1 MTKRVLYITDPL
13 TKVDPKGDSTLALMW
28 ESQQRGY
35 ENYFCEI
42 HQLGLEGNSGFS
54 LCRPFELNEM
64 PDTELKLTWL
74 KETTLQLFDDF
85 DFIWMRKDPPV
96 DQAFMTATMILDHHH
111 PKKTWVV
118 NNPSA
123 LRIANEKLWAHFA
136 SDLFPRTIVSADAK
150 TLTRAAAEMKKVVL
164 KPIDAAGGYG
174 IFIFSYDDRNLKSA
188 IEVLSN
194 RGKDPII
201 VQEYLPEIQQG
212 DKRVLLL
219 GGECMAGLKRMPGNT
234 DHRANLH
241 VGGTA
246 AIGSLDATDRSIAA
260 RLKPHLL
267 DLGLHFVG
275 IDLIGQRLT
284 EVNVTSPTGIREIN
298 QLEQRSG
305 TNLLEAQI
313 WDYLE
318 RNKN

>member
-1 MTKRVLYITDPL
+1 MSKRVLYIMDPL
-13 TKVDPKGDSTLALMW
+13 TRVDPKGDTSLALMW
-28 ESQQRGY
+28 ESQLRGY

-42 HQLGLEGNSGFS
+42 HQLGLEGKSGFS
-54 LCRPFELNEM
+54 LCRPFELG
-64 PDTELKLTWL
+64 ELPELELHLNWL
-74 KETTLQLFDDF
+74 EDTTLKFFDDF

-96 DQAFMTATMILDHHH
+96 NQAFMTATMILDHHD
-111 PKKTWVV
+111 PQKTWVV

-123 LRIANEKLWAHFA
+123 LRVANEKLWAHFA
-136 SDLFPRTIVSADAK
+136 SDLFPRTVVSADAK
-150 TLTRAAAEMKKVVL
+150 ILMTAAAEMKQVVL

-174 IFIFSYDDRNLKSA
+174 IFVFSHDDRNLKSA

-194 RGKDPII
+194 RGRDPII
-201 VQEYLPEIQQG
+201 VQEYLPEITQG

-219 GGECMAGLKRMPGNT
+219 GGECMAGLNRMPGKT

-241 VGGTA
+241 VGGA
-246 AIGSLDATDRSIAA
+246 AAMGALDATAHSVAA

-267 DLGLHFVG
+267 ELGLHFVG
-275 IDLIGQRLT
+275 IDLIGPRLT

-298 QLEQRSG
+298 RLEQRSG
-305 TNLLEAQI
+305 ANRLEAQI

-318 RNKN
+318 HNKN